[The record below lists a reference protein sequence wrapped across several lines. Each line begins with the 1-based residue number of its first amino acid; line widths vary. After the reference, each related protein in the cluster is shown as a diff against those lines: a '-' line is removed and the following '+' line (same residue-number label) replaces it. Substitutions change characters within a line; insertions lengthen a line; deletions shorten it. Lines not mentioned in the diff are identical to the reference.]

1 MYDDNRLTKQQQT
14 NHSGPLFFFAS
25 NNKGEIVDDK
35 GLEILLLLTPGAQLK
50 LSLCRRGR
58 RGCNRMV
65 IEFTNCCAISAYHR

>member
-50 LSLCRRGR
+50 LSVMWKGSSWL
-58 RGCNRMV
+58 
-65 IEFTNCCAISAYHR
+65 